1 MADRFSPSDPSLAS
15 QLEATLGQLEQV
27 IQKLQAN
34 PQQSIQLPRGAVDRL
49 QATAS
54 RLAVLVNNTP
64 SSPSPPLPSEP
75 LPGDRQTEQWDDFF
89 ADAIADQS
97 TASPTPTP
105 SSKPAKKAKFG
116 VLATLATALLGI
128 LVGIVLWIGVPPI
141 NVPPLWDQ
149 LVAQWAKVTAL
160 LPEPEQSPVT
170 APIAD
175 SAPESPGVATEETT
189 NLAEETGLPSV
200 LEAPSPPAPVA
211 ISPLPLAPLTPEQ
224 SLLAVIQ
231 RELVDLEGLYPPQL
245 MERIEPNFLAS
256 RLTLTVGDA
265 WQELSSKQQQTL
277 LDALWQR
284 AQKLSFQRLWIYDLK
299 GQLIARSP
307 VVGRDMVV
315 FGIP

>member
-34 PQQSIQLPRGAVDRL
+34 PQQSVQLPRAAVDRL

-54 RLAVLVNNTP
+54 RLAVLVSNAPNSAP
-64 SSPSPPLPSEP
+64 PPLQSGP

-89 ADAIADQS
+89 ADAIADQTTTS
-97 TASPTPTP
+97 LAPTP
-105 SSKPAKKAKFG
+105 SVKPAKKAKFG
-116 VLATLATALLGI
+116 ILATLATALLGI
-128 LVGIVLWIGVPPI
+128 LVGVVLWIGVPSI

-160 LPEPEQSPVT
+160 LPESEQPPVT

-175 SAPESPGVATEETT
+175 SAPVSPGVTPGEAT
-189 NLAEETGLPSV
+189 NSAQETGLPSV

-256 RLTLTVGDA
+256 RLTLTVGNS

-284 AQKLSFQRLWIYDLK
+284 AQKLSFQRLWIYDLR
-299 GQLIARSP
+299 GELIARSP
-307 VVGRDMVV
+307 VVGQDMVI
-315 FGIP
+315 FELP